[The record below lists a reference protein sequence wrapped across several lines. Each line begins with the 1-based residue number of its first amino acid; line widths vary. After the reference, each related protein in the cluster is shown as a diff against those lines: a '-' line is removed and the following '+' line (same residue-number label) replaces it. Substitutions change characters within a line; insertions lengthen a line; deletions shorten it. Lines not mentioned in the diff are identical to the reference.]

1 MKTLLRILVLASTAI
16 MANAYAGVV
25 LVGHPGIATT
35 LTTEQAANL
44 YLGKG
49 NKLPNGVTA
58 VVFELENGD
67 PLRVE
72 FHAKVTGKSEAQ
84 LQSYWSRLVFTGKG
98 TPPPQLKDAAQMK
111 YSIASTVNAVGY
123 IDEAQVDGSVLV
135 LLKP

>member
-1 MKTLLRILVLASTAI
+1 MATSASGSTTALS
-16 MANAYAGVV
+16 A
-25 LVGHPGIATT
+25 
-35 LTTEQAANL
+35 EQAANL

-49 NKLPNGVTA
+49 NRLPNGATA

-123 IDEAQVDGSVLV
+123 IDEAQVDASVLV
-135 LLKP
+135 LFKP